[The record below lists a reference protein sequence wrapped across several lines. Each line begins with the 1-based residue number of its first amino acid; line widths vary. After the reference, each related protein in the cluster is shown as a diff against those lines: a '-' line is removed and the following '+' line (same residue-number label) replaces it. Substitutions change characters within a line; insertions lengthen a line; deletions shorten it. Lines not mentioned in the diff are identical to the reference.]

1 MRALRRQRL
10 YFILFLI
17 GASCLAGYLIITA
30 LDENLNLFISP
41 TQLHQEKVKAG
52 ARLRLGG
59 VVKNE
64 SLRQEGL
71 HIEFSVTDFNEE
83 VQVFYTGILPDL
95 FKEGQGIVALG
106 VWDGESFRA
115 DQVLAKHD
123 ENYMPPEVKQ
133 LLSEEVR

>member
-1 MRALRRQRL
+1 MRALRQQRL
-10 YFILFLI
+10 QFILFLI
-17 GASCLAGYLIITA
+17 GASCLAGYLILTA
-30 LDENLNLFISP
+30 LEDNLNLFISP
-41 TQLHQEKVKAG
+41 TQLHQEKIKVG

-59 VVKNE
+59 VVKNQ
-64 SLRQEGL
+64 SVMQEGV

-106 VWDGESFRA
+106 VWDGHSFRA

-133 LLSEEVR
+133 LLPEEAL